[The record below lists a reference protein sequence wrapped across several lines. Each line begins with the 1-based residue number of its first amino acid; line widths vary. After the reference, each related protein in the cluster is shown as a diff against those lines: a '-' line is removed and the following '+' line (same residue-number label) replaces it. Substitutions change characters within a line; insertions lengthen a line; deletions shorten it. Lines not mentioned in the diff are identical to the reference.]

1 MWFLGAIPVTKDQ
14 NDEWK
19 FRILS
24 TKTLVSYTLW
34 WFLPIVV
41 CTILN
46 SVLNPNLSE
55 SKDDLAVGFVQFVTD
70 QLISAN
76 LIVIPFFIP
85 ALLAYAVDKSKV
97 DLDAHVQLTKIPK
110 LCFFS
115 IMFTA
120 ILAFLLYGLWN
131 AMDNVYVGVLLFS
144 TTWIFY
150 SSLSMITLI
159 VINLVCNQFISHTW
173 EVNCQNKAEHMIS
186 GCVDIVKEYGR
197 LKEGLSPLLL
207 VFLSFYVVFA
217 LLTSYTGLKLIG
229 LKDYYAAI
237 TYTLSVP
244 NLVLTIYYIIIFCD
258 DTFKALSANNQKLR
272 WINLPTFFCQL
283 FFKLK
288 QTYFKGELHWSLM
301 KRKNKISK

>member
-1 MWFLGAIPVTKDQ
+1 M
-14 NDEWK
+14 
-19 FRILS
+19 
-24 TKTLVSYTLW
+24 VSYTFW

-46 SVLNPNLSE
+46 SFLNPNLSE

-76 LIVIPFFIP
+76 LILIPFFIP
-85 ALLAYAVDKSKV
+85 ALLAYIIDKSKV
-97 DLDAHVQLTKIPK
+97 DLDAHVKLTKIPK

-120 ILAFLLYGLWN
+120 ILAFSLYGLWN
-131 AMDNVYVGVLLFS
+131 TMDNVYVGVLLLS

-150 SSLSMITLI
+150 SSLNMVTLF
-159 VINLVCNQFISHTW
+159 VINLVCNQFISHTG

-186 GCVDIVKEYGR
+186 GCVDLVKEYGR

-207 VFLSFYVVFA
+207 IFLSFYVVFA

-229 LKDYYAAI
+229 LKDYYSAL

-258 DTFKALSANNQKLR
+258 DTFQALSANNQKLR
-272 WINLPTFFCQL
+272 WIHILTFFYYIEANL
-283 FFKLK
+283 FQRRIALESDEEDK
-288 QTYFKGELHWSLM
+288 QNIHIGNFQYNIT
-301 KRKNKISK
+301 

>member
-120 ILAFLLYGLWN
+120 ILAFSLYGLWN

-173 EVNCQNKAEHMIS
+173 EVNFQNKAEHMIS

-272 WINLPTFFCQL
+272 WINVPTFFCQL
-283 FFKLK
+283 LF
-288 QTYFKGELHWSLM
+288 
-301 KRKNKISK
+301 